1 MTKRNQ
7 PRLNSKRVISEMEGI
22 LVIVLHLLVLR
33 NFQKWLVISLQENKK
48 FMWIYSKLI
57 TYLILKTKSILNNK
71 FRNVALPITELLI
84 NQSENANLSNEFKQ
98 LILITYKFQITSVII
113 TKMLKSSGQNSLS
126 SKIPY
131 KVLIYQLNQFNQI
144 REG

>member
-7 PRLNSKRVISEMEGI
+7 TRLNLKRLISEMEGI

-57 TYLILKTKSILNNK
+57 TSLILKTKSILNNK
-71 FRNVALPITELLI
+71 FRNAALPNTELLI

-98 LILITYKFQITSVII
+98 LILITFKFQITSVII
-113 TKMLKSSGQNSLS
+113 TKMLKSSSQNSLS